1 MTDTQWNTTNR
12 AIKRCYATV
21 ILNIQADG
29 HSMRDGWNRSCKGF
43 TIIEVVIAVAIFAT
57 LAAVTLK
64 LSNSD
69 VMNGSGVG
77 AFQATRTADQ
87 QSNSIYN
94 LIAQYSNYSAYASL
108 PTTAGDTLRVPLAGR
123 TAYTTNGKTVYFT
136 IDLQN
141 IEYRLDSNGALVDL
155 TNATTTTGNAIR
167 QTPNGAESYSAVLN
181 LYQDAAGGT
190 AYAEVPFW
198 VVKNPCDAMASAN
211 CPSMGTTA
219 NSLETFLEAYYPFT
233 F

>member
-1 MTDTQWNTTNR
+1 MANMGMLSKPSAWFT
-12 AIKRCYATV
+12 I
-21 ILNIQADG
+21 
-29 HSMRDGWNRSCKGF
+29 MRRVFAMSVGQHYVDLRKACGF

-77 AFQATRTADQ
+77 AFQSARTADQ
-87 QSNSIYN
+87 QTNSIYN
-94 LIAQYSNYSAYASL
+94 LTSQYSVYSAYAAL

-123 TAYTTNGKTVYFT
+123 TAYAANGETVYYT

-141 IEYRLDSNGALVDL
+141 TEYRMNASGGLVGIDDV
-155 TNATTTTGNAIR
+155 ATVSGSAVR
-167 QTPNGAESYSAVLN
+167 QIPNGAESYSAVLR
-181 LYQDAAGGT
+181 LYQEAAGGT
-190 AYAEVPFW
+190 AYAVVPFW
-198 VVKNPCDAMASAN
+198 VVKNPCDSAVASN

-219 NSLETFLEAYYPFT
+219 NSLEAFLEAYYPFV